1 MLDELNKR
9 AQSYI
14 QTNQLQQARQLLME
28 IISNYPDNAAA
39 LNDLAVV
46 EIMEGK
52 LESGLEL
59 LNEVMILD
67 PKNEIVPGNIQYVK
81 EKLSENNFKN

>member
-1 MLDELNKR
+1 MLEELNQR

-14 QTNQLQQARQLLME
+14 QTNQLQLARQLLME
-28 IISNYPDNAAA
+28 IISNYPESISA

-52 LESGLEL
+52 YESGMEL
-59 LNEVMILD
+59 LNEVLNAD
-67 PKNEIVPGNIQYVK
+67 PNNEVASGNINYVK
-81 EKLSENNFKN
+81 EVLAKR